1 MYNPDEFRGYTIEG
15 LLSAINQHR
24 FIVLEKLSCAMTH
37 VITSLFQQAEREVIR
52 LLMSPDEDTRELG
65 TQMLF
70 INYLDLYNAIIK
82 DEICKSLIDQ
92 EISLYV
98 LFNLH
103 ECVWNTTGIK

>member
-1 MYNPDEFRGYTIEG
+1 
-15 LLSAINQHR
+15 
-24 FIVLEKLSCAMTH
+24 
-37 VITSLFQQAEREVIR
+37 
-52 LLMSPDEDTRELG
+52 MSPDEDTRELG

-103 ECVWNTTGIK
+103 ECV